1 MPYGYV
7 SKAQQG
13 LFHSPNS
20 PVGPDVVAKF
30 DRESKGVHGLPAH
43 SGGGMK
49 HNPKA
54 AALLHIK
61 GLAHGALVDRMK
73 KKRAEIDAISPA
85 HQQEAEADE
94 GDEDELMKRLV
105 VANQG

>member
-1 MPYGYV
+1 MPYA

-30 DRESKGVHGLPAH
+30 DRESKGVHGLPEH
-43 SGGGMK
+43 SKGGKMK

-54 AALLHIK
+54 AALHHIK
-61 GLAHGALVDRMK
+61 GLAHGALMDRMK
-73 KKRAEIDAISPA
+73 KKRMEIDAISPA

-94 GDEDELMKRLV
+94 GDEDEMMKRLV
-105 VANQG
+105 QANQG

>member
-1 MPYGYV
+1 MPYA

-30 DRESKGVHGLPAH
+30 DRESKGMHGLPQH
-43 SGGGMK
+43 SQGGSMK

-54 AALLHIK
+54 KALGHIK
-61 GLAHGALVDRMK
+61 GLAHGALVERMK
-73 KKRAEIDAISPA
+73 KKRAEIDAISPP

-94 GDEDELMKRLV
+94 GDEDEMMRRLV
-105 VANQG
+105 QANAG